1 MGVFDEYLR
10 QYGYTRYMLAKKAG
24 INESGLQKA
33 AKAEKLENISTRVM
47 LLTSENL
54 NIPIGEVITDLY
66 NLFKNKEWMT

>member
-1 MGVFDEYLR
+1 
-10 QYGYTRYMLAKKAG
+10 MLAKKAG

-66 NLFKNKEWMT
+66 NLFKNKE